1 MPAEPINDPD
11 TPADPRAADRRR
23 GSLLHAVMLAV
34 NAGYFVFPVRPG
46 GKEPA
51 LDKEWEGQATRDR
64 VTVRRWWRRTPHNPL
79 TGPSGVVVDL
89 DDGHGA
95 TAPEPFAGARN
106 GLEVLTRLAARAG
119 AEVPTD
125 TFTVLTPSVI
135 HGNPAWCQ
143 HCLPRP
149 EPVAVDVVKSELST
163 GAQQRDVAT
172 AAWRSVFRL
181 ARRMGG
187 GER

>member
-1 MPAEPINDPD
+1 M
-11 TPADPRAADRRR
+11 T
-23 GSLLHAVMLAV
+23 GL
-34 NAGYFVFPVRPG
+34 GRP
-46 GKEPA
+46 
-51 LDKEWEGQATRDR
+51 ATRDR
-64 VTVRRWWRRTPHNPL
+64 VRSRWWADDAKNIGIA
-79 TGPSGVVVDL
+79 TGPSGVIVIA
-89 DDGHGA
+89 DDSHGA

-106 GLEVLTRLAARAG
+106 GQEVLTRLAARAG

-135 HGNPAWCQ
+135 HGNPAWGQ

-149 EPVAVDVVKSELST
+149 EPVAVDVVTSELST

>member
-1 MPAEPINDPD
+1 VIPD
-11 TPADPRAADRRR
+11 GKTPAIGDWQRRASGNRRQIYVWWADNSRKNI
-23 GSLLHAVMLAV
+23 GIA
-34 NAGYFVFPVRPG
+34 
-46 GKEPA
+46 
-51 LDKEWEGQATRDR
+51 
-64 VTVRRWWRRTPHNPL
+64 
-79 TGPSGVVVDL
+79 TGPSGVVVIDL
-89 DDGHGA
+89 DDSHGA

-106 GLEVLTRLAARAG
+106 GQEVLTRLAAQAG
-119 AEVPTD
+119 AEVATD
-125 TFTVLTPSVI
+125 TFTILTPSLI
-135 HGNPAWCQ
+135 HGDPAWCQ

>member
-1 MPAEPINDPD
+1 MAAEPINDPD
-11 TPADPRAADRRR
+11 SPADPRAADRQRR
-23 GSLLHAVMLAV
+23 ILLHAALLAV

-95 TAPEPFAGARN
+95 TAPEPFAGARH
-106 GLEVLTRLAARAG
+106 GHEVLTRLAARAG

-172 AAWRSVFRL
+172 VAWWSVFRL